1 MNGCLNIVFDIVPSA
16 NVEPEDMESLEGEEG
31 PDVEAV
37 TPTDLPLSPQEPGI
51 YHSVNLR
58 NKLLCGVLIV

>member
-1 MNGCLNIVFDIVPSA
+1 MPSA
-16 NVEPEDMESLEGEEG
+16 TVEPEDMESLEGEEE

-37 TPTDLPLSPQEPGI
+37 TPTPTDLPLSPQESGI

-58 NKLLCGVLIV
+58 K